1 MAAVEASAPQ
11 PALLTWKTA
20 MSRAVVT
27 PDSPPNEHLSE
38 SYTTETTILE
48 GMHQHLRR
56 LREVK
61 NCCKTNENA
70 ILSAKP
76 GQLSR
81 QDTYNRTQFDGRS
94 RRFENQED
102 AHTVYKLRKS
112 FQKLVRHA
120 ILRKREEELLTAE
133 ELATVGQTLQSVCSA
148 RTPKTLT
155 GYGGCL
161 PYLTSGWCNYTDFS
175 HLHDNIPERARHLFG
190 VQHFLQV
197 GEKMPFD
204 LSLLVFLSY
213 EIIRLASFLSFSAR
227 AINMDALIRQ
237 SFSVIPT
244 I

>member
-1 MAAVEASAPQ
+1 MEASAPQ

-38 SYTTETTILE
+38 SYTTETIILE

-56 LREVK
+56 LHEVK
-61 NCCKTNENA
+61 NCCKTNEHA

-81 QDTYNRTQFDGRS
+81 QDTYNRTQSDRGS

-112 FQKLVRHA
+112 FQTLVRHA
-120 ILRKREEELLTAE
+120 LLRRREEEFLTAE

-148 RTPKTLT
+148 RTQKTVT

-161 PYLTSGWCNYTDFS
+161 PYLTSGRCNYTDFS
-175 HLHDNIPERARHLFG
+175 HLRDNIPERARYLFG

-204 LSLLVFLSY
+204 LSILVFLSY
-213 EIIRLASFLSFSAR
+213 EIIRLASFLSLSAR
-227 AINMDALIRQ
+227 VINMDALIRQ